1 MKIQH
6 LILTALVITFTGCDQ
21 KPSPSSIPTAP
32 VNNTVQKGQKAA
44 PQVKNEQLKTN
55 KEQVKTSKT
64 PVVTE
69 SSANASPTK
78 VTPTTEQSLAEISK
92 HGRDVTKTQE
102 SKSRTRAQEAED
114 EMMKD
119 LASHK

>member
-6 LILTALVITFTGCDQ
+6 LILTALVITLTGCDQ

-44 PQVKNEQLKTN
+44 PQVKNEQ
-55 KEQVKTSKT
+55 VKTSKA

-119 LASHK
+119 LKAHK